1 MSEDYLARFQDA
13 WRPLDPQVAAL
24 LAMIYRQNQGG
35 KAVHDMTV
43 AEARQAADAIVPMT
57 NFGSPAIPHVET
69 RTIAGASGPI
79 RVRLYDPGTPA
90 PAPTV
95 VFLHGG
101 GWVLFNIDG
110 YDSVARQLAKR
121 SGLRVLS
128 VDYGCAPEHPFP
140 MPLEDCASAL
150 RWAARE
156 GAALGIDPNRL
167 AVAGDSAGANLAL
180 AACVLLRSEG
190 FMPVR
195 GAALIYGAYSP
206 SLNTSSHKAYGDGS
220 YFMSTADVAWYWDH
234 YLSDDADR
242 GNPLAAPLDADL
254 DGLPPLYVAA
264 AECDVL
270 RCDSEQ
276 LVARLKTAGIQHEF
290 RLWKGMVHG
299 CLNFMGWFDALGPE
313 IDRIG
318 AFLRKVTAAEN

>member
-1 MSEDYLARFQDA
+1 MSDDDLAQFQDA

-24 LAMIYRQNQGG
+24 LAMIYRQSQGK
-35 KAVHDMTV
+35 KAVHEMTV
-43 AEARQAADAIVPMT
+43 TEARQAADAIAPMT
-57 NFGSPAIPHVET
+57 SFGAPAIPHIET

-101 GWVLFNIDG
+101 GWVLFDIDG

-121 SGLRVLS
+121 SGLRILS
-128 VDYGCAPEHPFP
+128 VDYGCAPEHRFP
-140 MPLEDCASAL
+140 SPVEDCTAAL

-156 GAALGIDPNRL
+156 GDALGIDPSRL

-180 AACVLLRSEG
+180 AACVLLRFES

-206 SLNTSSHKAYGDGS
+206 SLETPSHKAYGDGS
-220 YFMSTADVAWYWDH
+220 YFMSSADVAWYWDH
-234 YLSDDADR
+234 YLSDHADR
-242 GNPLAAPLDADL
+242 DNPLAAPLDADL

-264 AECDVL
+264 SEFDVL
-270 RCDSEQ
+270 RSDSEQ
-276 LVARLKTAGIQHEF
+276 LVERLKTAGVPHEF
-290 RLWKGMVHG
+290 RLWNGMIHG
-299 CLNFMGWFDALGPE
+299 CLNFMGWFDAMGPE
-313 IDRIG
+313 IDRVG
-318 AFLRKVTAAEN
+318 AFLRKVTAAED